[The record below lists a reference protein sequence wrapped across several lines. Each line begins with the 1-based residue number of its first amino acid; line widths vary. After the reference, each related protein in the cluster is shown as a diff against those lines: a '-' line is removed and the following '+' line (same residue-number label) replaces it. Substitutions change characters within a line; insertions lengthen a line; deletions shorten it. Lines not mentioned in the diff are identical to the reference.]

1 MKSKVLKRNPEDYFA
16 EVNDGDIK
24 HFTSSSPANEGGGGT
39 SRIYK
44 FESR

>member
-24 HFTSSSPANEGGGGT
+24 HVLSIKVSFRGAAL
-39 SRIYK
+39 
-44 FESR
+44 